1 MLHSTIKNIAKM
13 ICRKGMGLLTVTHVS
28 ETEISFRNGS
38 NVFSYCLDNELYE
51 GCGTFA
57 AGHVIE
63 GEKIDLTFEIEKLQQ
78 IAKATIYVSGAKLHA
93 DSRSDDMYKAIDL
106 LIDKLDRQIKE
117 HKDRQSE
124 H

>member
-1 MLHSTIKNIAKM
+1 MQINFTGHHVEITPPLKDYATKKM
-13 ICRKGMGLLTVTHVS
+13 DKLVRHFDRI
-28 ETEISFRNGS
+28 I
-38 NVFSYCLDNELYE
+38 
-51 GCGTFA
+51 
-57 AGHVIE
+57 
-63 GEKIDLTFEIEKLQQ
+63 KIDLTFEIEKLQQ